1 MEHWISAYGYPAIFI
16 LLLLGIVGL
25 PIPDE
30 TLLVFCGYLI
40 FKGTLHPAATYF
52 SALAGSWCGISL
64 SYTIGRTL
72 GAGAV
77 SRYGKRLH
85 LTEDR
90 LGQVHQ
96 WFNRIGHWALAVGYF
111 IAGLRHLTAIVAG
124 MSRLEF
130 SSFAAYAWSG
140 GAVWA
145 LCFILLGYF
154 LGEQWKAIGEMVH
167 RDMGYASV
175 ALVVCVALILGAREL
190 IRRRHAKPGPMPKPV
205 PGAPQD

>member
-1 MEHWISAYGYPAIFI
+1 MVEHWISDYGYGAIFI

-30 TLLVFCGYLI
+30 TILVYCGYLI
-40 FKGTLHPAATYF
+40 FKGTLHAAPAYF
-52 SALAGSWCGISL
+52 TAMVGSWCGISL

-72 GAGAV
+72 GTTAV

-85 LTEDR
+85 LTESR
-90 LGQVHQ
+90 LAQVHQ
-96 WFNRIGHWALAVGYF
+96 WFDRVGHWALAIGYF

-130 SSFAAYAWSG
+130 GSFAAYAWSG
-140 GAVWA
+140 GAVWV

-154 LGEQWKAIGEMVH
+154 LGDQWHTIGEMVH
-167 RDMGYASV
+167 RDTGYASLASIV
-175 ALVVCVALILGAREL
+175 AVAVILGVRQL
-190 IRRRHAKPGPMPKPV
+190 SKRR
-205 PGAPQD
+205 GAGL